1 MEIPYKKVQKAII
14 GEDSDQKELIQKI
27 SKNVSRVG
35 SSERKKNTNRSI
47 SHTVSKTR
55 SMSHTNVSKVFKQ
68 STNDLGSFIRNHS
81 NRSNKESENN
91 SHRIKSSDKIDNLK
105 IDNKNTN

>member
-1 MEIPYKKVQKAII
+1 
-14 GEDSDQKELIQKI
+14 
-27 SKNVSRVG
+27 
-35 SSERKKNTNRSI
+35 
-47 SHTVSKTR
+47 
-55 SMSHTNVSKVFKQ
+55 MSHTNVSKVFKQ